1 MQVGK
6 GEGGIPHLKT
16 YLYILTFQFFKM
28 CYCVWSAYLSVCVH
42 VCLSTF
48 V

>member
-16 YLYILTFQFFKM
+16 YLYILTFQIFFK
-28 CYCVWSAYLSVCVH
+28 CVIVYDLG
-42 VCLSTF
+42 T
-48 V
+48 